1 LLLIHRDI
9 EIGST
14 WEPRAVC
21 SYCGCRALV
30 PIAELTEEHVQILSL
45 SADIRRAVGRGEHV
59 VAAALLATLTDV
71 LELHDAVEEL
81 ALYPAMTRDP
91 ELAEKVG
98 TLFDEHDEL
107 DRVVRC
113 TLAATGA
120 DPSTADWAG
129 LLTALEMLAEHI
141 DHEEH
146 GVFPAAAVSLDPSD
160 WEHAAHVRAQRVRRP
175 DQPTEPWRAL
185 AGAAM
190 IVTGGPATRVE
201 GPRT

>member
-1 LLLIHRDI
+1 
-9 EIGST
+9 
-14 WEPRAVC
+14 VC
-21 SYCGCRALV
+21 SFCGCRALV
-30 PIAELTEEHVQILSL
+30 PIAELTEEHLQILSL
-45 SADIRRAVGRGEHV
+45 SADIRRAVGPGEHV

-71 LELHDAVEEL
+71 L
-81 ALYPAMTRDP
+81 
-91 ELAEKVG
+91 
-98 TLFDEHDEL
+98 
-107 DRVVRC
+107 
-113 TLAATGA
+113 AATGA
-120 DPSTADWAG
+120 DPSTADWGG

-201 GPRT
+201 GPWS

>member
-1 LLLIHRDI
+1 
-9 EIGST
+9 
-14 WEPRAVC
+14 VC

-81 ALYPAMTRDP
+81 ALYPAMARDP

-113 TLAATGA
+113 TLAATAA
-120 DPSTADWAG
+120 DPSTAAWVACS
-129 LLTALEMLAEHI
+129 LRWRCWPSTLTTRST
-141 DHEEH
+141 
-146 GVFPAAAVSLDPSD
+146 GYS
-160 WEHAAHVRAQRVRRP
+160 RQRRSASTP
-175 DQPTEPWRAL
+175 PT
-185 AGAAM
+185 GN
-190 IVTGGPATRVE
+190 T
-201 GPRT
+201 PRTSAPNGCDGPTSRPSPGEH